1 MISTFTIIPFM
12 PGGWAS
18 STGGFPAMT
27 ERIAFLM
34 KDLWIFAASFYLLKH
49 DVVRESVSLDYE
61 RCFHLALEK
70 ETSLDLF
77 LVTSGEKSVEMDSSR
92 HFLSE
97 SLLAISFWVANV
109 NASLPS
115 SNRSGG
121 CS

>member
-1 MISTFTIIPFM
+1 M
-12 PGGWAS
+12 PRALLALVGAGSRTTPDQRANLQLSNAS
-18 STGGFPAMT
+18 AGRQFSGRATLEEAVCR
-27 ERIAFLM
+27 ELLLRN
-34 KDLWIFAASFYLLKH
+34 DLSLKH
-49 DVVRESVSLDYE
+49 Q
-61 RCFHLALEK
+61 FHLAPEK
-70 ETSLDLF
+70 ETSLDLY

-92 HFLSE
+92 HFSSE